1 MIALVALVTFGA
13 GLALIAFRTGLA
25 LIALIAFVTLG
36 ADQRLQPFGQRP
48 GITGIDRQFI
58 GGLTSGTLIALVA
71 LVALVTF
78 GAGLA
83 LDALLALIAFG
94 AGLALDT
101 LLALIA
107 FRTGRTD
114 QRSKPFRLGTDVA
127 VFHRKIIGRF
137 TVITPLAGNADERR

>member
-1 MIALVALVTFGA
+1 MITLVALVAFGA
-13 GLALIAFRTGLA
+13 GLALDTLLA
-25 LIALIAFVTLG
+25 LIALITFVTLG

-58 GGLTSGTLIALVA
+58 GRLTSGTLIALVA
-71 LVALVTF
+71 LITF
-78 GAGLA
+78 GTGLA
-83 LDALLALIAFG
+83 LDALLALIAFRT
-94 AGLALDT
+94 GLALDT

-114 QRSKPFRLGTDVA
+114 QRGKPFRLGTDVA